1 MKKWHSCLCKI
12 KRIIRLLENQDG
24 IKIVRV
30 KIGFFLSL
38 FENWGLE
45 NYLEIEA
52 LGIEFK
58 NGNFGS

>member
-1 MKKWHSCLCKI
+1 MELKLFGWKL
-12 KRIIRLLENQDG
+12 
-24 IKIVRV
+24 
-30 KIGFFLSL
+30 GFFLSL